1 MKSIIFLFFLLV
13 GFTVIYLCS
22 LWWKV
27 QPLTP
32 CKCKGVLERND
43 LFPLQIQAHQEL
55 AKLINSSKEKNRKH
69 KETKYI
75 MGISEEE
82 QNIKDIAD
90 TLQIPWKLNI
100 SNVYKLRNEI
110 AKSVHTEMI
119 LNQNDVKLSENIRYM
134 NQNKTVTISKKFY
147 NMLPKISP
155 IKGNNKRCAIVG
167 NGGILSGSKCGN
179 EIDMADFVIR
189 FGGLRKQ
196 MHHSSFIKSIR
207 QYNNYIWF
215 PSLSTAT
222 AFSYCLK
229 ANDIV
234 NRQSPKNRN
243 NITVLNGNP
252 NHFREI
258 SRYWKNN
265 YNISKTISTGF
276 YITTSAL
283 LYCEEIHLY
292 GFWPFYTDLNNR
304 PVAYHYYENVKL
316 NRYVHSFGKE
326 FKELLRLHTDGVLKL
341 HVDKCSL

>member
-1 MKSIIFLFFLLV
+1 
-13 GFTVIYLCS
+13 
-22 LWWKV
+22 WKV
-27 QPLTP
+27 QPLAP
-32 CKCKGVLERND
+32 CKCKGVLEKND

-55 AKLINSSKEKNRKH
+55 AKLINSSKEQNRKH

-119 LNQNDVKLSENIRYM
+119 LNQNDVRLSETIRYM

-189 FGGLRKQ
+189 CNAPPINHFPEDAGL
-196 MHHSSFIKSIR
+196 KS
-207 QYNNYIWF
+207 
-215 PSLSTAT
+215 
-222 AFSYCLK
+222 
-229 ANDIV
+229 
-234 NRQSPKNRN
+234 
-243 NITVLNGNP
+243 NITTFNPTILTLRYVLCRLSLTSLLRNIIR
-252 NHFREI
+252 REE
-258 SRYWKNN
+258 
-265 YNISKTISTGF
+265 NILQF
-276 YITTSAL
+276 YSIVITTGAAMSIAIYDNNAIPVSLKILSAKNDVCGL
-283 LYCEEIHLY
+283 KFRVTPTHKKYDCRTYRKCVNFTHFLYVLQSYFLRMSLFVSIACL
-292 GFWPFYTDLNNR
+292 
-304 PVAYHYYENVKL
+304 VK
-316 NRYVHSFGKE
+316 
-326 FKELLRLHTDGVLKL
+326 
-341 HVDKCSL
+341 